1 MANMAFGA
9 MLLCK
14 HNKFLCF
21 LLRWHVDIGVYYLY
35 FQRLI
40 DLFDGEAAVQA
51 FVLDFEAATWAALRS
66 VFPAVTIRGCA
77 FHWSQAVFR
86 KVRHNFHIYHCVF

>member
-21 LLRWHVDIGVYYLY
+21 LLRWHVDIGVYL
-35 FQRLI
+35 FIFSEI
-40 DLFDGEAAVQA
+40 DRTCLMVKRRAA